1 MKKRLFTEDNVAPTE
16 VLLRN
21 RLGTTIDYYMTVL
34 SKSGRYQKQWQF
46 NRGNGWIL
54 KVGDMRNAFYYMSL
68 FEDGIEI
75 SLTVRDQERIELLK
89 SGELGSLYS
98 ELETAT
104 KYSGGYVLR
113 FGIESSKEC
122 RSVAEFLESL
132 MKMRSGTG
140 VLS

>member
-1 MKKRLFTEDNVAPTE
+1 MKKRLFIEDNIAPTE

-21 RLGTTIDYYMTVL
+21 KLGTTIDYYMTVL
-34 SKSGRYQKQWQF
+34 SKFGRYQKQWQF

-54 KVGDMRNAFYYMSL
+54 KVGDMRNAFCYMSL

-75 SLTVRDQERIELLK
+75 SLTVRDFERIELLK

-98 ELETAT
+98 ELQAAT
-104 KYSGGYVLR
+104 KYSGGYALR
-113 FGIESSKEC
+113 FGIESSTEC
-122 RSVAEFLESL
+122 SSVAEFLESL

-140 VLS
+140 ILS